1 MRLIRILLALMLGV
15 FLAAPLAG
23 CDKPASAPADCGGS
37 YYYRGYVDDSAS

>member
-23 CDKPASAPADCGGS
+23 CEPDDD
-37 YYYRGYVDDSAS
+37 DDSASDDDDSAGDDDDSAS